1 MKQRLLLSLLMLFV
15 SVGFAVGQDSPV
27 SITIPEHTDKGNVTI
42 VLSSEK
48 SKFVPPTTNNIG
60 SYPVISGYSS
70 DGKVAVT
77 ASTVT
82 YTIPY
87 GEKQTLSLATGYNPD
102 WGSIAISIS
111 GKVSEFKATGD
122 GTLLKNL
129 TSLSFEGNGE
139 LKNLILGAGGGTMAY
154 VPNLGYLDCQGNQL
168 SRSANYKIGEQTPS
182 GITFT
187 GITGNAKTG
196 VMLDATTAFAGWN
209 NAPSDITG
217 LSFVELKD
225 ANNNV
230 VTSHAVQDATTPNKY
245 IFKNGGIYVD
255 GNYTAKIKIESETC
269 PGVIICGVPVTVSAA
284 QFTLTVT
291 SSGHGTINADPASGT
306 ATLVK
311 GQTVTLTPIPED
323 GYTFKEFTDIKGLTF
338 DRKDGN
344 AHYYKVTGNED
355 PKINA
360 TFQAGNSTITITQP
374 QNGRIEVLDEDGN
387 QVSAPEVGSNITI
400 RVESYYGYEV
410 AKVYNGDTEIADEET
425 ERADYFEAKMKV
437 PAEGLKLSAV
447 MTEKKSDLTI
457 AYKGTQGA
465 VKKTFVTVN
474 GQEKKHTNNVYSDI
488 PYNASV
494 RVEFVLTNST
504 DKITL
509 VCGSAEQPLRKTVNN
524 GDVAWVLD
532 EYKMP
537 TEDTRMVATI
547 TPMNSIKVTVAE
559 ADKTMTY
566 DGTKKAIK
574 YTVEP
579 NGLEGFKVEYKVST
593 DPDDAYTEEK
603 FTAAGSYKA
612 RITREADATH
622 AAIEPV
628 VVNYTIEK
636 ADVVITDE
644 PTVEV
649 VEVNGSKAYKVSGG
663 KAAYMRDGQPI
674 DITDQGEFFTEQVY
688 DADATAVTVQ
698 FQPKDENNL
707 NVASVNVTL
716 AGDDVKEYTVKIDP
730 SSEGILTMWN
740 GSAQVKSDATV
751 LEGTTI
757 TFKITPEDGLEA
769 TDYEVVQLDGE
780 GNIVSTGDLSNG
792 VKIGTHGD
800 LNATTL
806 IFRAD
811 LKSTVN
817 QQELA
822 LANKDNIEQK
832 VTYDGTVQSFDYT
845 KLNVVIKETGAPA
858 QGGIWTVS
866 YTLDGQTV
874 AEPTNAGTYDVLITR
889 DATPNAKRFEVV
901 GTLVIEQAKLDEAGI
916 NVPTPTASRIN
927 IGQPLYY
934 SNLTGSADIAGYYQ
948 WDVTSY
954 ESVMESKPYP
964 VIFYP
969 QNSNY
974 EPLKLKEQVT
984 VPLTDAT
991 IITWYDPDNY
1001 GYVRIQDATGK
1012 EYYSGDAVKEG
1023 TVLTITAIPYD
1034 EDNFELE
1041 SLNVDGY
1048 AIANGGKYTFGKK
1061 SVEISVFF
1069 KPKSTEVIDPNS
1081 QYSVTVTE
1089 SVRGAIISH
1098 PGENVV
1104 KKGGSFTFTVSTL
1117 AADANKVSVTATNGR
1132 VSKGSNGRYTVSNI
1146 QANTTVRVSLSNP
1159 TALKVDI
1166 KESYLNDK
1174 KYHIGY
1180 VEIADGEAS
1189 SYYYGDEITVVAYP
1203 ESGVKF
1209 KGWSNGSTD
1218 QVLDLVLT
1226 GDLTLTASFTGT
1238 PTGIEDIET
1247 AKVYTGKGFI
1257 MVKNV
1262 ANAEVTV
1269 VSISGRL
1276 QAKREISGDTQ
1287 IMVPQGI
1294 YVVVLQSGDDTKQ
1307 LKVIVK

>member
-15 SVGFAVGQDSPV
+15 SVGLVKAAIDVTSTGEADVKVTLTSDAFTFVDGTNYPTYTGDGVTHKVNGRSVEYTIPKGKTTLAINTAANAWGNI
-27 SITIPEHTDKGNVTI
+27 SITV
-42 VLSSEK
+42 
-48 SKFVPPTTNNIG
+48 
-60 SYPVISGYSS
+60 
-70 DGKVAVT
+70 DGKVT
-77 ASTVT
+77 AFSAD
-82 YTIPY
+82 
-87 GEKQTLSLATGYNPD
+87 ESALSKL
-102 WGSIAISIS
+102 I
-111 GKVSEFKATGD
+111 
-122 GTLLKNL
+122 
-129 TSLSFEGNGE
+129 TSLTFVNNGV
-139 LKNLILGAGGGTMAY
+139 LKGLTLGAGGGTMAY

-168 SRSANYKIGEQTPS
+168 SRFPKMGEKMTAANYKIGEQTPS

-311 GQTVTLTPIPED
+311 GQTVTLTPIPEE

-355 PKINA
+355 PQING

-374 QNGRIEVLDEDGN
+374 QNGSIEVLDEDGN

-400 RVESYYGYEV
+400 RVKSYYGYEV
-410 AKVYNGDTEIADEET
+410 AKVYNGDTEIADQET
-425 ERADYFEAKMKV
+425 ERADFFEAKMKV

-457 AYKGTQGA
+457 TYKGGLKA
-465 VKKTFVTVN
+465 ANVTVN
-474 GQEKKHTNNVYSDI
+474 GTQKAPESDTSKGFIYSDI
-488 PYNASV
+488 PYNATM
-494 RVEFVLTNST
+494 RIEFVLTTTT
-504 DKITL
+504 DAITV
-509 VCGSAEQPLRKTVNN
+509 VCGSAEYPLRKTVN
-524 GDVAWVLD
+524 GSDVAWVLD

-537 TEDTRMVATI
+537 PEDTRMVATI
-547 TPMNSIKVTVAE
+547 TSMNPIKVTVAE

-566 DGTKKAIK
+566 DGTAKAIK

-628 VVNYTIEK
+628 VVDYTIVK

-730 SSEGILTMWN
+730 SSEGILAMWN
-740 GSAQVKSDATV
+740 GSAQVKNGATV
-751 LEGTTI
+751 LEGTSI
-757 TFKITPEDGLEA
+757 GFKITPEDGLEA

-1117 AADANKVSVTATNGR
+1117 AADANKVSVTATNGT

-1180 VEIADGEAS
+1180 VEIADGEATT
-1189 SYYYGDEITVVAYP
+1189 YYYGDEITVVAYP

-1218 QVLDLVLT
+1218 QVLDLTLT